1 VLDGRWRFREGGM
14 SDCLFLPLPQRA
26 GGIRELSGWEAVW
39 TPLGEG
45 EAERLTI
52 GKGIGWKPIEVPRQ
66 LTAREGHQAVWYRTE
81 FARPDHSGRVLLRL
95 GGAFLATNAWLNGK
109 LLGSHYGYFAP
120 FGFDLTPYLQAENLL
135 VICCESPVEPQPE
148 KKHHVMGIFNDG
160 ELKPYPASAYS
171 SLPEPFHWE
180 VPIGL
185 WRTVELEYVGSIT
198 IDWMRL
204 KPHIEANDGR
214 LEVEARLRN
223 LDGRHMDGEVE
234 LVVSAPGR
242 DSLRLRREV
251 HLPGGSEQT
260 VSMRLALPGAKRW
273 EPWRFG
279 SQPTYQAELIASVA
293 GGQESARVSDAFA
306 FRELKWDIGPRR
318 WNFSVNGRPMF
329 LRGACYAPAYRLDEL
344 TSERMKGDLRIAKEA
359 NLDALRVVANVLPDE
374 FYRRADEEGMLLFQE
389 LPLTG
394 IYAYHA
400 RGDNSRFFES
410 AAREQQTE
418 MVELLRNRPSV
429 ALWIA
434 HDEPPWL
441 QSNADLGD
449 VHAVRQNHSIDQ
461 ELKASFER
469 LDPSRPAL
477 AASGEV
483 DQHLLLGWGAG
494 SWRDLAEVE
503 PVMVTAFG
511 AQSLPS
517 VDSPVWKEIAS
528 HWPVADDEPS
538 WRYAGF
544 EPVNWAERG
553 VGLPS
558 AHQSLESYVASS
570 QEYQA
575 GVVRFAAE
583 HLRTRKFEACWGA
596 FAFHLADPFAAI
608 GFGLLDGA
616 RRPKPALEAL
626 KLAFKATRV
635 IVEPLAFEP
644 DRPFGVLQRP
654 DVPFS
659 ARLVLV
665 NDDPEVSGRG
675 VVRWSVTRERASK
688 RRGARLIRDAIQRK
702 SFAGAV
708 DVEVPTAFEP
718 AVSATSVTLPLA
730 AEGDYRLEATL
741 TIAGTVID
749 RTDLLFTVTSTLP
762 PPRPRP
768 ELARYLAE
776 RLADLDSLRSEQDG
790 LSFAL
795 ENRTRPAVLV
805 GLTGLRLDGVVLARP
820 DLQIETHAGRAPLPK
835 RLDMPLG
842 RRLHVHVV
850 TGEPLGAGVHS
861 LEADITVPGVA
872 SGRLVVEGNVPAPKH
887 VSEPT

>member
-1 VLDGRWRFREGGM
+1 M

-39 TPLGEG
+39 TSLGEG
-45 EAERLTI
+45 EAERLTM
-52 GKGIGWKPIEVPRQ
+52 GKGTGWRPIEVPRQ
-66 LTAREGHQAVWYRTE
+66 LAAREGHQAVWYRTE

-120 FGFDLTPYLQAENLL
+120 FGFDLTPYLKAENLL

-171 SLPEPFHWE
+171 SLPEPYHWE

-185 WRTVELEYVGSIT
+185 WRPVELEYVGPIT

-204 KPHIEANDGR
+204 KSHIEANDGR

-242 DSLRLRREV
+242 DPLRLRREV
-251 HLPGGSEQT
+251 HLPGGNEQT
-260 VSMRLALPGAKRW
+260 VSMRLALPGARRW

-279 SQPTYQAELIASVA
+279 DQPTYRAELFASAA
-293 GGQESARVSDAFA
+293 GGVESARVDDTFA

-329 LRGACYAPAYRLDEL
+329 LRGASYAPSYRLDEL
-344 TSERMKGDLRIAKEA
+344 TSERMEGDLRIAKEA
-359 NLDALRVVANVLPDE
+359 NLDALRVVANVLPEE
-374 FYRRADEEGMLLFQE
+374 FYRRADAAGMLLFQE

-400 RGDNSRFFES
+400 RGDNSRFFDS
-410 AAREQQTE
+410 AAREQQVE
-418 MVELLRNRPSV
+418 MVELLRNRASV

-434 HDEPPWL
+434 HDDPPWL

-449 VHAVRQNHSIDQ
+449 AHAVRQNHSIDQ

-469 LDPSRPAL
+469 MDPTRPAL
-477 AASGEV
+477 AASGEI
-483 DQHLLLGWGAG
+483 DQHLLLGWATG

-503 PVMVTAFG
+503 PVMVSAFG

-517 VDSPVWKEIAS
+517 VDSPVWKEISS
-528 HWPVADDEPS
+528 HWAVADDEPA

-558 AHQSLESYVASS
+558 GHKSLESYVASS

-583 HLRTRKFEACWGA
+583 HLRTRKFESCWGA
-596 FAFHLADPFAAI
+596 FAYHLVDPFPAI

-626 KLAFKATRV
+626 TAAFKPTRV

-644 DRPFGVLQRP
+644 DRPFGILQRP

-659 ARLVLV
+659 ARLVVV
-665 NDDPEVSGRG
+665 NDDPEVSGPG
-675 VVRWSVTRERASK
+675 VVRWSVDRERASK
-688 RRGARLIRDAIQRK
+688 RRGARLIRDAMQRK
-702 SFAGAV
+702 SFAGMV

-718 AVSATSVTLPLA
+718 AVSATSVTLPLS
-730 AEGDYRLEATL
+730 AEGDYRLEAIL
-741 TIAGTVID
+741 TVAGRVVD
-749 RTDLLFTVTSTLP
+749 RTDFRFTVTSTLP

-768 ELARYLAE
+768 ELAPYLAE
-776 RLADLDSLRSEQDG
+776 RLAHLDSLRSEPDG
-790 LSFAL
+790 LSFAI

-820 DLQIETHAGRAPLPK
+820 DLQVETHAGRAPLPK
-835 RLDMPLG
+835 RLDLPLG
-842 RRLHVHVV
+842 RRLQLHVV
-850 TGEPLGAGVHS
+850 TGEPLGAGAHHGPWCR
-861 LEADITVPGVA
+861 LGAPG
-872 SGRLVVEGNVPAPKH
+872 GRRKRAHAYHRL
-887 VSEPT
+887 T